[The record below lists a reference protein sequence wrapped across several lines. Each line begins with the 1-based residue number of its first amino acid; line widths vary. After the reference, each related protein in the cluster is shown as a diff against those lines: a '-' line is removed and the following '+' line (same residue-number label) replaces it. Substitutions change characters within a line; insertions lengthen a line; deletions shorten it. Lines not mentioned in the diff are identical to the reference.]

1 MLHGLPVDDCDKE
14 DEENDTAD
22 AEGEFGGKGTFV
34 GSILA
39 TTLVE
44 LLGFEGSIPGE
55 YEWEY

>member
-1 MLHGLPVDDCDKE
+1 MLHGLPADDCDKE
-14 DEENDTAD
+14 DEENDKAD

-34 GSILA
+34 GSTLA
-39 TTLVE
+39 ATLID